1 MKKIISLLLLTL
13 YISQVS
19 ASYEIKSQLESAN
32 YLAEKGI
39 IVDQSANVSLY
50 ELDTNIQRQA
60 VMKIVMKLSWRNVPE
75 LCRGEFSDVDTTT
88 WPCKYIEAA
97 LDAEY
102 IAANDTFRPFDNIT
116 MTEAMKLVLK
126 AQWIEKTQVTSAWQE
141 DYMMTAFEYG
151 IIDEKY
157 YNYNDNA
164 SRGWLFQ
171 IATSTIEKEEEIKIK
186 QKDNLIS
193 DEAL

>member
-60 VMKIVMKLSWRNVPE
+60 VMKIVMKLS
-75 LCRGEFSDVDTTT
+75 
-88 WPCKYIEAA
+88 
-97 LDAEY
+97 
-102 IAANDTFRPFDNIT
+102 
-116 MTEAMKLVLK
+116 
-126 AQWIEKTQVTSAWQE
+126 
-141 DYMMTAFEYG
+141 
-151 IIDEKY
+151 
-157 YNYNDNA
+157 
-164 SRGWLFQ
+164 
-171 IATSTIEKEEEIKIK
+171 
-186 QKDNLIS
+186 
-193 DEAL
+193 